1 MNRIP
6 SLIRIL
12 RLITRHPLTR
22 SKKAKTITGYVAWL
36 LGRRMLPGPLL
47 VPFVGPTRLL
57 VSYGMTEAV
66 YNMYFGMAEFEEMGL
81 VLHALRPDDVFVD
94 VGANIGSYTVI
105 AAGAAGAHSVS
116 FEPAPSTFAK
126 LLDNIH
132 LNDIGLRV
140 SARNMAVGSKSGSIN
155 FTTTLDCM
163 NHVSPD
169 SEEMDKSTMVP
180 LVTLDDALAGS
191 PVTVL
196 KIDVEGFETEVIKGA
211 AAAIRCDSL
220 LVVIME
226 FNGSGS
232 RYGFDEGELHQYMLD
247 ADFRLIDY
255 DPMLRKVTLIETKPL
270 DRGNAVYA
278 RDIGRLRERVE
289 SAPRYEVHGSS
300 V

>member
-1 MNRIP
+1 
-6 SLIRIL
+6 
-12 RLITRHPLTR
+12 
-22 SKKAKTITGYVAWL
+22 
-36 LGRRMLPGPLL
+36 
-47 VPFVGPTRLL
+47 
-57 VSYGMTEAV
+57 
-66 YNMYFGMAEFEEMGL
+66 
-81 VLHALRPDDVFVD
+81 
-94 VGANIGSYTVI
+94 
-105 AAGAAGAHSVS
+105 
-116 FEPAPSTFAK
+116 
-126 LLDNIH
+126 
-132 LNDIGLRV
+132 
-140 SARNMAVGSKSGSIN
+140 MAVGSKSGSIN

-169 SEEMDKSTMVP
+169 SGETDKSAVVP

-232 RYGFDEGELHQYMLD
+232 RYGFDEGELHQYMLE

-278 RDIGRLRERVE
+278 RDIGRLRQRVE
-289 SAPRYEVHGSS
+289 SAPRYDVHGSS